1 MFFYTKTELALI
13 NKLFKVEFDKKRG
26 ESEMYYHSS
35 LPKLLSG
42 KGEPDTSPKFIPLR
56 VAPETIQKRLSPEIC
71 KNIFQQLQGI
81 QYNSAVQTITFESY
95 FLARLRELFN
105 PSGYRE
111 DFRSYQPI
119 YASYN
124 FLTGDK
130 IIELSMLHAMIILIE
145 RFLYDPTKIKII
157 YEHLCECNYGVE
169 IPLTSLVSF
178 KKYIK
183 RKKDNLPDSI
193 IHGLYQQKSNNHE
206 ISELMQYL
214 IIWLYVMVPTRRA
227 SFSIKEDIDYIIQ
240 TMPNAEAQGV
250 YSLSESKI
258 AKFLL
263 EPKSVN
269 LISYAKDNKEDFRR
283 KVSGVMRF
291 LRASAPL
298 VRIYLDGYVFQ
309 VEHKDGKKVSRLTGI
324 FISDDF
330 SDYIISHVIG
340 SSENFNLVMLALEE
354 YFRKTKNAL
363 PREIVVDKYT
373 YKILKKNTAFIE
385 LLKRN
390 GIEKGRGLTVSS
402 NPNRKSRLER
412 FFNTFQ
418 QKFMQSIIHY
428 IGPGIKARLSNS
440 HPFKEFLIT
449 LRKDLPDQFDM
460 TLTLNRLVKY
470 SFNKEYISPSQEYL
484 STPESRFKNEDPN
497 PHCIVDPKVIPML
510 FYECHQVT
518 FKGGAFMIKRGVEFY
533 LFYNTDFEF
542 INQYNGRKIDAY
554 YNKNSSGTSIL
565 VYEIDTSNFI
575 AEIPLFKIIPAAL
588 YDRNEN
594 HKEILK
600 GFSKQTRE
608 LLSSFENEFIKMEET
623 LKSAFNGR
631 DIRAFTKLANMK
643 KEVSSEQE
651 MAQEMNLKNNKTEPK
666 LYNSNLGRR
675 KTKSKNE
682 LESLGITITDTI

>member
-1 MFFYTKTELALI
+1 MVFYTKTELALI
-13 NKLFKVEFDKKRG
+13 TKLFKVNFDKKRG
-26 ESEMYYHSS
+26 EPEMYYHSS

-42 KGEPDTSPKFIPLR
+42 KGDPDTSPKFIPLR
-56 VAPETIQKRLSPEIC
+56 LAPETIKKHLSPEIC

-81 QYNSAVQTITFESY
+81 NYQAAVQTITFESY
-95 FLARLRELFN
+95 FLTRLRELFLT
-105 PSGYRE
+105 SDYKE

-119 YASYN
+119 YASYD
-124 FLTGDK
+124 FLTGEK
-130 IIELSMLHAMIILIE
+130 IVELSMLHAMIVLID

-157 YEHLCECNYGVE
+157 YQHLCECNYGVE

-183 RKKDNLPDSI
+183 RKKNNLPDSI

-214 IIWLYVMVPTRRA
+214 IIWIYVMVPTRRA
-227 SFSIKEDIDYIIQ
+227 SFSIKEDVDYIIQ
-240 TMPNAEAQGV
+240 TMPNAEEQGI
-250 YSLSESKI
+250 YTLSESKI

-291 LRASAPL
+291 IRASAPL

-309 VEHKDGKKVSRLTGI
+309 VEHKDGKKVGRLTGL

-340 SSENFNLVMLALEE
+340 NSENFELVMLALEE

-373 YKILKKNTAFIE
+373 YKILKKNTAFID

-449 LRKDLPDQFDM
+449 LKKDLPDQFDI
-460 TLTLNRLVKY
+460 TLTLNRLIKY
-470 SFNKEYISPSQEYL
+470 SYNKEYISPSQEYL

-510 FYECHQVT
+510 FYELHQVM
-518 FKGGAFMIKRGVEFY
+518 FKAGAIMIKRGVEFH
-533 LFYNTDFEF
+533 LFYMRDFEF
-542 INQYNGRKIDAY
+542 INQYNGRKVDAY

-565 VYEIDTSNFI
+565 VYEKDTSNFI
-575 AEIPLFKIIPAAL
+575 AEIPLFKIIPSAL
-588 YDRNEN
+588 YDRNEKHN
-594 HKEILK
+594 EILK

-608 LLSSFENEFIKMEET
+608 LLSSFKNEFIKMEET

-631 DIRAFTKLANMK
+631 DIRAFTKLAKMK

-651 MAQEMNLKNNKTEPK
+651 MAQEMNLKENKAEPK

-675 KTKSKNE
+675 KTKSRNE